1 MSEWKKSIKVASEGK
16 YPKNNF
22 SAKLAAI
29 YPTFN
34 EKLKG
39 MVLQLDFEDESVYNI
54 PLILK
59 SEKAKHVDG
68 TFGIHED
75 ATYDEFIS
83 IGQFLSSIERMDIK
97 TGEPNMNNNDSTI
110 VRLATA
116 WAWDENHDPVG
127 FKVYPDN
134 QDPEKSENI
143 LIGCIL
149 HNVATKRQIGD
160 DQQTS
165 KYPDWTIGKIEG
177 LLAAQAPKLTTAPT
191 LKPAALKAKPAPKPA
206 ASAELHLPLNGTVDT
221 DIYDVILGNPLP
233 ISGIY
238 KQFGGKAKSP
248 YQPGD
253 LRVSLDRMKTQGKVI
268 QTGDNFEG
276 V

>member
-1 MSEWKKSIKVASEGK
+1 MSEWKKSIKVVSEGR

-75 ATYDEFIS
+75 ATYDEFIA
-83 IGQFLSSIERMDIK
+83 IGQFLSSIERMDIR

-143 LIGCIL
+143 LIGCTL
-149 HNVATKRQIGD
+149 HNIATKRQIGD

-165 KYPDWTIGKIEG
+165 KYPDWTVGKIDG
-177 LLAAQAPKLTTAPT
+177 LLAAQAPKSTPT
-191 LKPAALKAKPAPKPA
+191 PKPAAASKAKPAPKPA
-206 ASAELHLPLNGTVDT
+206 PADTDTVDNA
-221 DIYDVILGNPLP
+221 IYDLILANPLP

-248 YQPGD
+248 YIPVD
-253 LRVSLDRMKTQGKVI
+253 IRASLERMKTQGKVV